1 MKSLVF
7 FFQAEDGIRDA
18 QESRGLGDVYKRQDV
33 ISAENAI
40 NFNTSS
46 IDYPIVAS
54 NLRLNPVKSNNLPSF
69 MLGYNNNPFY
79 GESKASFLGQV
90 VPAEFSPSF
99 GENVVLDSVVLTIP
113 YFSRGVETSE
123 EGDITYEIDSVYG
136 STATKLYVYKSNFYL
151 RDFNPSGDFSDSQ
164 NYYSNGALSNSES
177 INQAEIEAELLY
189 ESGILGD
196 GSDDFIPSSERID
209 LTSLDSLG
217 ETYVSSSIAPAIRL
231 KLNNPNDNFWQSL
244 FFENE
249 GNPELINPN
258 TFKEFFRGLYIKAD
272 GVNSDGSMMLLNFA
286 SSNTKLTIHYTSE
299 TSTDSDTDSGGTST
313 ETISSQNEYVLN
325 FTDNLVNIYE
335 NNFLVDVSNSNT
347 IDGDERIYLKGGEGY
362 MSTVDLFGGDIQDEN
377 GEMVNAFEHFK
388 NSFYDE
394 ENEIANKI
402 INEAYIEFFVDQTQD
417 IGSEPDRIY
426 LYNFEQ
432 NTALIDYFLDQ
443 SVSSTTINAKINNLE
458 PLTRDG
464 DSITGE
470 GVKYKIRITEHLN
483 NLILRDSTN
492 AKLALVVTSN
502 VGSIDNF
509 SILNSGEEDRDF
521 PSGAILTP
529 KGTVLHGSQSEDID
543 KRPRIKIYYTD
554 PNE

>member
-1 MKSLVF
+1 MKNIKLLSVF
-7 FFQAEDGIRDA
+7 FIIFIYSCDKDFTSID
-18 QESRGLGDVYKRQDV
+18 SDV

-46 IDYPIVAS
+46 IDYPLVAS

-79 GESKASFLGQV
+79 GESKASFLGQI

-113 YFSRGVETSE
+113 YYSRGVETSE
-123 EGDITYEIDSVYG
+123 EGDISYEIDSVYG

-347 IDGDERIYLKGGEGY
+347 VDGDERIYLKGGEGY

-443 SVSSTTINAKINNLE
+443 SVSSTTINAKINHLE

>member
-1 MKSLVF
+1 MKNIKLLSVF
-7 FFQAEDGIRDA
+7 FIILIYSCDKEFASID
-18 QESRGLGDVYKRQDV
+18 SDV

-113 YFSRGVETSE
+113 YYSRGVDTDDDGNIS
-123 EGDITYEIDSVYG
+123 YEIDSVYG
-136 STATKLYVYKSNFYL
+136 NTATKLYVYKSNFYL

-177 INQAEIEAELLY
+177 INQSEIEAELLY
-189 ESGILGD
+189 ESGIIGD

-217 ETYVSSSIAPAIRL
+217 ESYVASSIAPAVRL

-272 GVNSDGSMMLLNFA
+272 GVNSEGSMMLLNFA

-313 ETISSQNEYVLN
+313 ETITSQNEYVLN

-335 NNFLVDVSNSNT
+335 NNFQVDVSNSNT
-347 IDGDERIYLKGGEGY
+347 VEGDERIYLKGGEGY
-362 MSTVDLFGGDIQDEN
+362 MSTVDLFSGDIEDDN
-377 GEMVNAFEHFK
+377 GVMVNAFDHFK
-388 NSFYDE
+388 NSFYDQ

-443 SVSSTTINAKINNLE
+443 SVSSTTINAKINHLE

-509 SILNSGEEDRDF
+509 SILNSGEEERDF

-529 KGTVLHGSQSEDID
+529 KGTVLHGSQSEDLD

>member
-1 MKSLVF
+1 MKNIKLLSVF
-7 FFQAEDGIRDA
+7 FIIFIYSCDKDFTSID
-18 QESRGLGDVYKRQDV
+18 SDV

-46 IDYPIVAS
+46 IDYPLVAS
-54 NLRLNPVKSNNLPSF
+54 NKKLNPVKSNNLPSF

-79 GESKASFLGQV
+79 GESKASFLGQI

-113 YFSRGVETSE
+113 YYSRGVETSE
-123 EGDITYEIDSVYG
+123 EGDISYEIDSVYG
-136 STATKLYVYKSNFYL
+136 NTATKLYVYKSNFYL

-313 ETISSQNEYVLN
+313 ETITSQNEYVLN

-335 NNFLVDVSNSNT
+335 NNFLVDVSNPNT
-347 IDGDERIYLKGGEGY
+347 VDGDERIYLKGGEGY

-443 SVSSTTINAKINNLE
+443 SVSSTTINAKINHLE

>member
-1 MKSLVF
+1 MKNIKLLSVLF
-7 FFQAEDGIRDA
+7 IIFIFSCDKDFTSID
-18 QESRGLGDVYKRQDV
+18 SDV

-40 NFNTSS
+40 NFNTTS

-69 MLGYNNNPFY
+69 MLGYNNNPFF
-79 GESKASFLGQV
+79 GESKASFLGQII
-90 VPAEFSPSF
+90 PAEFSPSF

-113 YFSRGVETSE
+113 YYSRGVETSE

-335 NNFLVDVSNSNT
+335 NNFQVDVSNSN
-347 IDGDERIYLKGGEGY
+347 IVDGDERIYLKGGEGY

-443 SVSSTTINAKINNLE
+443 SVSSTTINAKINHLE

-470 GVKYKIRITEHLN
+470 GVKYKIRVTEHLN

>member
-1 MKSLVF
+1 MKNIKLLSVF
-7 FFQAEDGIRDA
+7 FIIFIYSCDKDFTSID
-18 QESRGLGDVYKRQDV
+18 SDV

-46 IDYPIVAS
+46 IDYPLVAS
-54 NLRLNPVKSNNLPSF
+54 NKKLNPVKSNNLPSF

-79 GESKASFLGQV
+79 GESKASFLGQI

-217 ETYVSSSIAPAIRL
+217 ESYVSSSIAPAIRL

-335 NNFLVDVSNSNT
+335 NNFLVDVSNPNT
-347 IDGDERIYLKGGEGY
+347 VDGDERIYLKGGEGY

-443 SVSSTTINAKINNLE
+443 SVSSTTINAKINHLE

>member
-1 MKSLVF
+1 MKNIKLLSVF
-7 FFQAEDGIRDA
+7 FIILINSCDKEFASID
-18 QESRGLGDVYKRQDV
+18 SDV

-79 GESKASFLGQV
+79 GESKASFLGQI

-113 YFSRGVETSE
+113 YYSRGVDTDDDGNIS
-123 EGDITYEIDSVYG
+123 YEIDSVYG
-136 STATKLYVYKSNFYL
+136 NTATKLYVYKSNFYL

-177 INQAEIEAELLY
+177 INQSEIEAELLY
-189 ESGILGD
+189 ESGIIGD

-217 ETYVSSSIAPAIRL
+217 ESYVASSIAPAVRL

-272 GVNSDGSMMLLNFA
+272 GVNSEGSMMLLNFA

-313 ETISSQNEYVLN
+313 ETITSQNEYVLN

-335 NNFLVDVSNSNT
+335 NNFQVDVSNSNT
-347 IDGDERIYLKGGEGY
+347 VEGDERIYLKGGEGY
-362 MSTVDLFGGDIQDEN
+362 MSTVDLFGGDIQDDN
-377 GEMVNAFEHFK
+377 GEMVNAFDHFK

-443 SVSSTTINAKINNLE
+443 SVSSTTINAKINHLE

-509 SILNSGEEDRDF
+509 SILNSGEEERDF

-529 KGTVLHGSQSEDID
+529 KGTVLHGSQSEDLD

>member
-1 MKSLVF
+1 MKNIKLLSIF
-7 FFQAEDGIRDA
+7 FIILINSCDKEFTSID
-18 QESRGLGDVYKRQDV
+18 SDV

-46 IDYPIVAS
+46 FDYPIVAS

-113 YFSRGVETSE
+113 YYSRGVDTDDDGNIS
-123 EGDITYEIDSVYG
+123 YEIDSVYG
-136 STATKLYVYKSNFYL
+136 NTATKLYVYKSNFYL

-164 NYYSNGALSNSES
+164 NYYSNGALSNSET
-177 INQAEIEAELLY
+177 INQSEIEAELLY

-209 LTSLDSLG
+209 LTLLDSLG
-217 ETYVSSSIAPAIRL
+217 ESYVASSIAPAVRL
-231 KLNNPNDNFWQSL
+231 KLNNPNDNFWETL

-272 GVNSDGSMMLLNFA
+272 GVNSEGSMMLLNFA

-313 ETISSQNEYVLN
+313 ETITSQNEYVLN

-335 NNFLVDVSNSNT
+335 NNFQVDVSNSNT
-347 IDGDERIYLKGGEGY
+347 VEGDERIYLKGGEGY
-362 MSTVDLFGGDIQDEN
+362 MSTVDLFGGDIQDDN
-377 GEMVNAFEHFK
+377 GEMVNAFDHFK

-443 SVSSTTINAKINNLE
+443 SVSSTTINAKINHLE

-509 SILNSGEEDRDF
+509 SILNSGEEERDF

-529 KGTVLHGSQSEDID
+529 KGTVLHGSQSEDLD

>member
-1 MKSLVF
+1 MFSCDKDFTSI
-7 FFQAEDGIRDA
+7 D
-18 QESRGLGDVYKRQDV
+18 SDV

-40 NFNTSS
+40 NFSTSS
-46 IDYPIVAS
+46 VDYPLVAS
-54 NLRLNPVKSNNLPSF
+54 NLRVNPVKSNNLPSF
-69 MLGYNNNPFY
+69 MLGYNNNSIF

-90 VPAEFSPSF
+90 IPSVFSPSF

-113 YFSRGVETSE
+113 YYSRAVDTNED
-123 EGDITYEIDSVYG
+123 GDVSYEIDSIYG
-136 STATKLYVYKSNFYL
+136 NTATKLYVYKSNFYL
-151 RDFNPSGDFSDSQ
+151 RDFDPSGDFSDSQ

-177 INQAEIEAELLY
+177 INQSEIEAELLY

-209 LTSLDSLG
+209 LTLIDSLG
-217 ETYVSSSIAPAIRL
+217 ESYISNSIAPAIRL

-249 GNPELINPN
+249 GNSELINPN
-258 TFKEFFRGLYIKAD
+258 TFKEFFRGLYIKAE
-272 GVNSDGSMMLLNFA
+272 GVNSEGSMMMLNFA

-299 TSTDSDTDSGGTST
+299 TSTDSDTDSGGTT
-313 ETISSQNEYVLN
+313 NETISSQNEYVLN
-325 FTDNLVNIYE
+325 FTDNLINIYE
-335 NNFLVDVSNSNT
+335 NNFQLDVSTPNT
-347 IDGDERIYLKGGEGY
+347 QEGDERLYLKGGEGY
-362 MSTVDLFGGDIQDEN
+362 MSTVDLFSGEIQDEN
-377 GEMVNAFEHFK
+377 GEMVDAFDHFK
-388 NSFYDE
+388 NSFYND

-402 INEAYIEFFVDQTQD
+402 INEAYIEFFVDQSQN
-417 IGSEPDRIY
+417 IQSEPDRIY
-426 LYNFEQ
+426 MYNFEQ

-443 SVSSTTINAKINNLE
+443 SVSSTTINAKINHLE

-470 GVKYKIRITEHLN
+470 GVRYKIRITEHLN

-492 AKLALVVTSN
+492 AKLALVVTAN
-502 VGSIDNF
+502 VGSIENF
-509 SILNSGEEDRDF
+509 SILNSGEEVRDF

-529 KGTVLHGSQSEDID
+529 KGTVLHGSQSEDIN

-554 PNE
+554 PDE

>member
-1 MKSLVF
+1 MKNIKLLSVF
-7 FFQAEDGIRDA
+7 FIIFIYSCDKDFTSID
-18 QESRGLGDVYKRQDV
+18 SDV

-113 YFSRGVETSE
+113 YYSRGVETSE
-123 EGDITYEIDSVYG
+123 EGDISYEIDSVYG
-136 STATKLYVYKSNFYL
+136 NTATKLYVYKSNFYL

-217 ETYVSSSIAPAIRL
+217 ETYVSSSLAPAIRL

-335 NNFLVDVSNSNT
+335 NNFLVDVSNPNT
-347 IDGDERIYLKGGEGY
+347 VDGDERIYLKGGEGY

-443 SVSSTTINAKINNLE
+443 SVSSTTINAKINHLE

-509 SILNSGEEDRDF
+509 SILNSGEENRDF

-554 PNE
+554 PDE

>member
-1 MKSLVF
+1 MKNIKLLSVF
-7 FFQAEDGIRDA
+7 FIIFIYSCDKDFTSID
-18 QESRGLGDVYKRQDV
+18 SDV

-99 GENVVLDSVVLTIP
+99 GENVVLDSVILTIP
-113 YFSRGVETSE
+113 YYSRGVETSE

-217 ETYVSSSIAPAIRL
+217 ESYVSSSIAPAIRL

-313 ETISSQNEYVLN
+313 ETITSQNEYVLN

-335 NNFLVDVSNSNT
+335 NNFLVDVSNPNT
-347 IDGDERIYLKGGEGY
+347 VDGDERIYLKGGEGY

-443 SVSSTTINAKINNLE
+443 SVSSTTINAKINHLE

>member
-1 MKSLVF
+1 MFSCDKDFTSI
-7 FFQAEDGIRDA
+7 D
-18 QESRGLGDVYKRQDV
+18 SDV

-40 NFNTSS
+40 NFSTSS
-46 IDYPIVAS
+46 VDYPLVAS
-54 NLRLNPVKSNNLPSF
+54 NLRVNPVKSNNLPSF
-69 MLGYNNNPFY
+69 MLGYNNNSIF

-90 VPAEFSPSF
+90 IPSVFSPSF

-113 YFSRGVETSE
+113 YYSRAVDTNED
-123 EGDITYEIDSVYG
+123 GDVSYEVDSIYG
-136 STATKLYVYKSNFYL
+136 NTATKLYVYKSNFYL
-151 RDFNPSGDFSDSQ
+151 RDFDPSGDFSDSQ

-177 INQAEIEAELLY
+177 INQSEIEAELLY

-209 LTSLDSLG
+209 LTLIDSLG
-217 ETYVSSSIAPAIRL
+217 ESYISNSIAPAIRL
-231 KLNNPNDNFWQSL
+231 KLNNPNDDFWQSL

-249 GNPELINPN
+249 GNSELINPN

-272 GVNSDGSMMLLNFA
+272 GVNSEGSMMMLNFA

-299 TSTDSDTDSGGTST
+299 TSTESDTDSGGTTT

-325 FTDNLVNIYE
+325 FTDNLINIYE
-335 NNFLVDVSNSNT
+335 NNFQLDVSTPNT
-347 IDGDERIYLKGGEGY
+347 QEGDERLYLKGGEGY
-362 MSTVDLFGGDIQDEN
+362 MSTVDLFSGEVQDEN
-377 GEMVNAFEHFK
+377 GEMVDAFDHFK
-388 NSFYDE
+388 NSFYND

-402 INEAYIEFFVDQTQD
+402 INEAYIEFFVDQSQN
-417 IGSEPDRIY
+417 IQSEPDRIY
-426 LYNFEQ
+426 MYNFEQ

-443 SVSSTTINAKINNLE
+443 SVSSTTINAKINHLE

-470 GVKYKIRITEHLN
+470 GVSYKIRITEHLN

-492 AKLALVVTSN
+492 AKLALVVTAN
-502 VGSIDNF
+502 VGSIENF
-509 SILNSGEEDRDF
+509 SILNSGEEVRDF

-529 KGTVLHGSQSEDID
+529 KGTVLHGSQSEDIN

-554 PNE
+554 PDE

>member
-1 MKSLVF
+1 MKNIKLLSVF
-7 FFQAEDGIRDA
+7 FIIFIYSCDKDFTSID
-18 QESRGLGDVYKRQDV
+18 SDV

-46 IDYPIVAS
+46 VDYPIVAS

-313 ETISSQNEYVLN
+313 ETITSQNEYVLN

-335 NNFLVDVSNSNT
+335 NNFLVDVSNPNT
-347 IDGDERIYLKGGEGY
+347 VDGDERIYLKGGEGY

-443 SVSSTTINAKINNLE
+443 SVSSTTINAKINHLE

>member
-1 MKSLVF
+1 MKNIKLLSVF
-7 FFQAEDGIRDA
+7 FIIFIYSCDKDFTSID
-18 QESRGLGDVYKRQDV
+18 SDV

-46 IDYPIVAS
+46 IDYPLVAS

-113 YFSRGVETSE
+113 YYSRGVETSE
-123 EGDITYEIDSVYG
+123 DGDISYEIDSVYG
-136 STATKLYVYKSNFYL
+136 NTATKLYVYKSNFYL

-217 ETYVSSSIAPAIRL
+217 ESYVSSSIAPAIRL

-443 SVSSTTINAKINNLE
+443 SVSSTTINAKINHLE

>member
-1 MKSLVF
+1 MKYIKLLSVF
-7 FFQAEDGIRDA
+7 FIFLIFSCDKDFTSID
-18 QESRGLGDVYKRQDV
+18 SDV
-33 ISAENAI
+33 ISSENAI
-40 NFNTSS
+40 NFSTSL
-46 IDYPIVAS
+46 IDYPLIAS

-69 MLGYNNNPFY
+69 MLGYNNNPVF

-90 VPAEFSPSF
+90 IPTEFSPSF

-113 YFSRGVETSE
+113 YYSRGVETSE

-136 STATKLYVYKSNFYL
+136 NTPTKLYVYKSNFYL
-151 RDFNPSGDFSDSQ
+151 RDFDPSGDFSDSQ
-164 NYYSNGALSNSES
+164 NYYSNGSLSNSEY
-177 INQAEIEAELLY
+177 INQAEVEAELLF
-189 ESGILGD
+189 ESGVIGD
-196 GSDDFIPSSERID
+196 GSDDFVPSSERID
-209 LTSLDSLG
+209 LTLLDSLG
-217 ETYVSSSIAPAIRL
+217 ESYVSSSIAPAIRL
-231 KLNNPNDNFWQSL
+231 KLNNPNDNFWQSI

-249 GNPELINPN
+249 GNPELVNPN

-272 GVNSDGSMMLLNFA
+272 GINSEGSMMMLNFA
-286 SSNTKLTIHYTSE
+286 SSNTKLTIHYTSD
-299 TSTDSDTDSGGTST
+299 TSTDSDTDSGGTTT

-325 FTDNLVNIYE
+325 FTDNLINVYE
-335 NNFLVDVSNSNT
+335 NNFQIDVSNSNT
-347 IDGDERIYLKGGEGY
+347 VEGDERLYLKGGEGY
-362 MSTVDLFGGDIQDEN
+362 MSTIDLFNGEVQDEN
-377 GEMVNAFEHFK
+377 GEMVDAFDHFK

-402 INEAYIEFFVDQTQD
+402 INEAYIEFFVDQTQNIQD
-417 IGSEPDRIY
+417 EPDRIY

-443 SVSSTTINAKINNLE
+443 SVSSTTINAKINHLE

-464 DSITGE
+464 DSLNGE

-492 AKLALVVTSN
+492 AKLALVVTAN

-509 SILNSGEEDRDF
+509 SILNSGEENRDV

-529 KGTVLHGSQSEDID
+529 NGTVLHGSQSENID

-554 PNE
+554 PDD

>member
-1 MKSLVF
+1 MKNIKLLSVF
-7 FFQAEDGIRDA
+7 FIILINSCDKEFTSID
-18 QESRGLGDVYKRQDV
+18 SDV

-46 IDYPIVAS
+46 FDYPIVAS

-113 YFSRGVETSE
+113 YYSRGVDTDDDGNIS
-123 EGDITYEIDSVYG
+123 YEIDSVYG
-136 STATKLYVYKSNFYL
+136 NTATKLYVYKSNFYL

-177 INQAEIEAELLY
+177 INQSEIEAELLY
-189 ESGILGD
+189 ESGIIGD

-217 ETYVSSSIAPAIRL
+217 ESYVASSIAPAVRL

-272 GVNSDGSMMLLNFA
+272 GVNSEGSMMLLNFA

-313 ETISSQNEYVLN
+313 ETITSQNEYVLN

-335 NNFLVDVSNSNT
+335 NNFQVDVSNSNT
-347 IDGDERIYLKGGEGY
+347 VEGDERIYLKGGEGY
-362 MSTVDLFGGDIQDEN
+362 MSTVDLFGGDIQDDN
-377 GEMVNAFEHFK
+377 GEMVNAFDHFK

-443 SVSSTTINAKINNLE
+443 SVSSTTINAKINHLE

-509 SILNSGEEDRDF
+509 SILNSGEEERDF

-529 KGTVLHGSQSEDID
+529 KGTVLHGSQSEDLD

>member
-1 MKSLVF
+1 MKNIKLLSIF
-7 FFQAEDGIRDA
+7 FIILIYSCDKEFTSID
-18 QESRGLGDVYKRQDV
+18 SDV

-79 GESKASFLGQV
+79 GESKASFLGQI

-113 YFSRGVETSE
+113 YYSRGVDTDDDGNIS
-123 EGDITYEIDSVYG
+123 YEIDSVYG
-136 STATKLYVYKSNFYL
+136 NTATKLYVYKSNFYL

-164 NYYSNGALSNSES
+164 NYYSNGALSNSET
-177 INQAEIEAELLY
+177 INQSEIEAELLY

-209 LTSLDSLG
+209 LTLLDSLG
-217 ETYVSSSIAPAIRL
+217 ESYVASSIAPAVRL

-272 GVNSDGSMMLLNFA
+272 GVNSEGSMMLLNFA

-313 ETISSQNEYVLN
+313 ETITSQNEYVLN

-335 NNFLVDVSNSNT
+335 NNFQVDVSNSNT
-347 IDGDERIYLKGGEGY
+347 VEGDERIYLKGGEGY
-362 MSTVDLFGGDIQDEN
+362 MSTVDLFGGDIQDDN
-377 GEMVNAFEHFK
+377 GEMVNAFDHFK
-388 NSFYDE
+388 NSFYDQ

-443 SVSSTTINAKINNLE
+443 SVSSTTINAKINHLE

-509 SILNSGEEDRDF
+509 SILNSGEEERDF

-529 KGTVLHGSQSEDID
+529 KGTVLHGSQSEDLD

>member
-1 MKSLVF
+1 MKNIKLLSVF
-7 FFQAEDGIRDA
+7 FIILIYSCDKEFASID
-18 QESRGLGDVYKRQDV
+18 SDV

-113 YFSRGVETSE
+113 YYSRGVDTDDDGNIS
-123 EGDITYEIDSVYG
+123 YEIDSVYG
-136 STATKLYVYKSNFYL
+136 NTATKLYVYKSNFYL

-177 INQAEIEAELLY
+177 INQSEIEAELLY
-189 ESGILGD
+189 ESGIIGD

-217 ETYVSSSIAPAIRL
+217 ESYVASSIAPAVRL

-272 GVNSDGSMMLLNFA
+272 GVNSEGSMMLLNFA

-313 ETISSQNEYVLN
+313 ETITSQNEYVLN

-335 NNFLVDVSNSNT
+335 NNFQVDVSNSNT
-347 IDGDERIYLKGGEGY
+347 VEGDERIYLKGGEGY
-362 MSTVDLFGGDIQDEN
+362 MSTVDLFSGDIEDDN
-377 GEMVNAFEHFK
+377 GVMVNAFDHFK

-443 SVSSTTINAKINNLE
+443 SVSSTTINAKINHLE

-509 SILNSGEEDRDF
+509 SILNSGEEERDF

-529 KGTVLHGSQSEDID
+529 KGTVLHGSQSEDLD

>member
-1 MKSLVF
+1 MKNIKLLSVF
-7 FFQAEDGIRDA
+7 FIIFIYSCDKDFTSID
-18 QESRGLGDVYKRQDV
+18 SDV

-113 YFSRGVETSE
+113 YYSRGVETSE

-217 ETYVSSSIAPAIRL
+217 ESYVSSSIAPAIRL

-335 NNFLVDVSNSNT
+335 NNFLVDVSNPNT
-347 IDGDERIYLKGGEGY
+347 VDGDERIYLKGGEGY
-362 MSTVDLFGGDIQDEN
+362 MSTVNLFGGDIQDEN

-443 SVSSTTINAKINNLE
+443 SVSSTTINAKINHLE

>member
-1 MKSLVF
+1 MKYIKLLSVF
-7 FFQAEDGIRDA
+7 FIFLIFSCDKDFTSID
-18 QESRGLGDVYKRQDV
+18 SDV
-33 ISAENAI
+33 ISSENAI
-40 NFNTSS
+40 NFSTSL
-46 IDYPIVAS
+46 IDYPLIAS

-69 MLGYNNNPFY
+69 MLGYNNNPVF

-90 VPAEFSPSF
+90 IPTEFSPSF

-113 YFSRGVETSE
+113 YYSRGVETSE

-136 STATKLYVYKSNFYL
+136 NTPTKLYVYKSNFYL
-151 RDFNPSGDFSDSQ
+151 RDFDPSGDFSDSQ
-164 NYYSNGALSNSES
+164 NYYSNGSLSNSEY
-177 INQAEIEAELLY
+177 INQAEVEAELLF
-189 ESGILGD
+189 ESGVIGD
-196 GSDDFIPSSERID
+196 GSDDFVPSSERID
-209 LTSLDSLG
+209 LTLLDSLG
-217 ETYVSSSIAPAIRL
+217 ESYVSSSIAPAIRL
-231 KLNNPNDNFWQSL
+231 KLNNPNDNFWQSI

-272 GVNSDGSMMLLNFA
+272 GINSEGSMMMLNFA
-286 SSNTKLTIHYTSE
+286 SSNTKLTIHYTSD
-299 TSTDSDTDSGGTST
+299 TSTDSDTDSGGTTT

-325 FTDNLVNIYE
+325 FTDNLINVYE
-335 NNFLVDVSNSNT
+335 NNFQIDVSNSNT
-347 IDGDERIYLKGGEGY
+347 VEGDERLYLKGGEGY
-362 MSTVDLFGGDIQDEN
+362 MSTIDLFNGEVQDEN
-377 GEMVNAFEHFK
+377 GEMVDAFDHFK

-402 INEAYIEFFVDQTQD
+402 INEAYIEFFVDQTQNIQD
-417 IGSEPDRIY
+417 EPDRIY

-443 SVSSTTINAKINNLE
+443 SVSSTTINAKINHLE

-464 DSITGE
+464 DSLTGE

-492 AKLALVVTSN
+492 AKLALVVTAN

-509 SILNSGEEDRDF
+509 SILNSGEENRDF

-529 KGTVLHGSQSEDID
+529 NGTVLHGSQSENID

-554 PNE
+554 PDD

>member
-1 MKSLVF
+1 MKNIKLLSIF
-7 FFQAEDGIRDA
+7 FIILIYSCDKEFTSID
-18 QESRGLGDVYKRQDV
+18 SDV

-113 YFSRGVETSE
+113 YYSRGVDTDDDGNIS
-123 EGDITYEIDSVYG
+123 YEIDSVYG
-136 STATKLYVYKSNFYL
+136 NTATKLYVYKSNFYL

-177 INQAEIEAELLY
+177 INQSEIEAELLY
-189 ESGILGD
+189 ESGIIGD

-217 ETYVSSSIAPAIRL
+217 ESYVASSIAPAVRL

-272 GVNSDGSMMLLNFA
+272 GVNSEGSMMLLNFA

-313 ETISSQNEYVLN
+313 ETITSQNEYVLN

-335 NNFLVDVSNSNT
+335 NNFQVDVSNSNT
-347 IDGDERIYLKGGEGY
+347 VEGDERIYLKGGEGY
-362 MSTVDLFGGDIQDEN
+362 MSTVDLFGGDIQDDN
-377 GEMVNAFEHFK
+377 GEMVNAFDHFK

-443 SVSSTTINAKINNLE
+443 SVSSTTINAKINHLE

-509 SILNSGEEDRDF
+509 SILNSGEEERDF

-529 KGTVLHGSQSEDID
+529 KGTVLHGSQSEDLD

>member
-1 MKSLVF
+1 MKNIKFLSVF
-7 FFQAEDGIRDA
+7 FIILIYACDKDFTSID
-18 QESRGLGDVYKRQDV
+18 SDV
-33 ISAENAI
+33 ISAQNAI
-40 NFNTSS
+40 NFNTTS

-54 NLRLNPVKSNNLPSF
+54 NLRLNPVSSNNLPSF
-69 MLGYNNNPFY
+69 MLGYNNNPFF
-79 GESKASFLGQV
+79 GESKASFLGQII
-90 VPAEFSPSF
+90 PSEFSPSF

-113 YFSRGVETSE
+113 YYSRGVETSE
-123 EGDITYEIDSVYG
+123 EGDITYEIDSIYG
-136 STATKLYVYKSNFYL
+136 NTATKLYVYKSNFYL

-177 INQAEIEAELLY
+177 INQSEIEAELLY

-196 GSDDFIPSSERID
+196 GSDNFIPSSERID
-209 LTSLDSLG
+209 LTSIDSLG

-249 GNPELINPN
+249 GNPELSNAN
-258 TFKEFFRGLYIKAD
+258 SFKDFFRGLYIKAD
-272 GVNSDGSMMLLNFA
+272 GINSEGSMMLLNFA

-299 TSTDSDTDSGGTST
+299 TSSNSDTSSGDTSSEPIT
-313 ETISSQNEYVLN
+313 SQNEYILN
-325 FTDNLVNIYE
+325 FTDNLINIYE
-335 NNFLVDVSNSNT
+335 NNFQVDVSNPN
-347 IDGDERIYLKGGEGY
+347 IVDGDERLFLKGGEGY
-362 MSTVDLFGGDIQDEN
+362 MSTIDLFSGDIQDEN
-377 GEMVNAFEHFK
+377 GEMVNAYDHFK

-443 SVSSTTINAKINNLE
+443 SVSSTTINAKINHLE
-458 PLTRDG
+458 PLIREG
-464 DSITGE
+464 DSVTGE

-509 SILNSGEEDRDF
+509 SILNSGEDGRDL

-529 KGTVLHGSQSEDID
+529 KGTVLHGSQSEDIN

-554 PNE
+554 PDE

>member
-1 MKSLVF
+1 MKNIKLLSIF
-7 FFQAEDGIRDA
+7 FIILIYSCDKEFTSID
-18 QESRGLGDVYKRQDV
+18 SDV

-79 GESKASFLGQV
+79 GESKASFLGQI

-113 YFSRGVETSE
+113 YYSRGVDTDDDGNIS
-123 EGDITYEIDSVYG
+123 YEIDSVYG
-136 STATKLYVYKSNFYL
+136 NTATKLYVYKSNFYL
-151 RDFNPSGDFSDSQ
+151 RDFNPNGDFSDSQ
-164 NYYSNGALSNSES
+164 NYYSNGALSNSEY
-177 INQAEIEAELLY
+177 INQSEIEAELLY

-209 LTSLDSLG
+209 LTLLDSLG
-217 ETYVSSSIAPAIRL
+217 ESYVASSIAPAVRL

-272 GVNSDGSMMLLNFA
+272 GVNSEGSMMLLNFA

-313 ETISSQNEYVLN
+313 ETITSQNEYVLN

-335 NNFLVDVSNSNT
+335 NNFQVDVSNSNT
-347 IDGDERIYLKGGEGY
+347 VEGDERIYLKGGEGY
-362 MSTVDLFGGDIQDEN
+362 MSTVDLFSGDIEDDN
-377 GEMVNAFEHFK
+377 GVMVNAFDHFK

-443 SVSSTTINAKINNLE
+443 SVSSTTINAKINHLE

-509 SILNSGEEDRDF
+509 SILNSGEEERDF

-529 KGTVLHGSQSEDID
+529 KGTVLHGSQSEDLD

>member
-1 MKSLVF
+1 MKNIKFLSVF
-7 FFQAEDGIRDA
+7 FIIFIYACDKDFTSID
-18 QESRGLGDVYKRQDV
+18 SDV
-33 ISAENAI
+33 ISAQNAI
-40 NFNTSS
+40 NFNTTS

-54 NLRLNPVKSNNLPSF
+54 NLRLNPVSSNNLPSF
-69 MLGYNNNPFY
+69 MLGYNNNPFF
-79 GESKASFLGQV
+79 GESKASFLGQII
-90 VPAEFSPSF
+90 PSEFSPSF

-113 YFSRGVETSE
+113 YYSRGVETSE
-123 EGDITYEIDSVYG
+123 EGDITYEIDSIYG
-136 STATKLYVYKSNFYL
+136 NTATKLYVYKSNFYL

-177 INQAEIEAELLY
+177 INQSEIEAELLY

-196 GSDDFIPSSERID
+196 GSDNFIPSSERID
-209 LTSLDSLG
+209 LTSIDSLG

-249 GNPELINPN
+249 GNPELSNGN
-258 TFKEFFRGLYIKAD
+258 SFKDFFRGLYIKAD
-272 GVNSDGSMMLLNFA
+272 GINSEGSMMLLNFA

-299 TSTDSDTDSGGTST
+299 TSSNSDTSSGDTSSEPIT
-313 ETISSQNEYVLN
+313 SQNEYILN
-325 FTDNLVNIYE
+325 FTDNLINIYE
-335 NNFLVDVSNSNT
+335 NNFQVDVSNPN
-347 IDGDERIYLKGGEGY
+347 IVDGDERLFLKGGEGY
-362 MSTVDLFGGDIQDEN
+362 MSTIDLFSGDIQDEN
-377 GEMVNAFEHFK
+377 GEMVNAYDHFK

-443 SVSSTTINAKINNLE
+443 SVSSTTINAKINHLE
-458 PLTRDG
+458 PLIREG
-464 DSITGE
+464 DSVTGE

-509 SILNSGEEDRDF
+509 SILNSGEDGRDL

-529 KGTVLHGSQSEDID
+529 KGTVLHGSQSEDIN

-554 PNE
+554 PDE

>member
-1 MKSLVF
+1 MKNIKLLSVF
-7 FFQAEDGIRDA
+7 FIIFIYSCDKDFTSID
-18 QESRGLGDVYKRQDV
+18 SDV

-313 ETISSQNEYVLN
+313 ETITSQNEYVLN

-335 NNFLVDVSNSNT
+335 NNFLVDVSNPNT
-347 IDGDERIYLKGGEGY
+347 VDGDERIYLKGGEGY

-443 SVSSTTINAKINNLE
+443 SVSSTTINAKINHLE

-492 AKLALVVTSN
+492 ARLALVVTSN

>member
-1 MKSLVF
+1 MFSCDKDFTSI
-7 FFQAEDGIRDA
+7 D
-18 QESRGLGDVYKRQDV
+18 SDV

-40 NFNTSS
+40 NFSTSS
-46 IDYPIVAS
+46 VDYPLVAS
-54 NLRLNPVKSNNLPSF
+54 NLRVNPVKSNNLPSF
-69 MLGYNNNPFY
+69 MLGYNNNSIF

-90 VPAEFSPSF
+90 IPSVFSPSF

-113 YFSRGVETSE
+113 YYSRGVDTNED
-123 EGDITYEIDSVYG
+123 GDVSYEVDSIYG
-136 STATKLYVYKSNFYL
+136 NTATKLYVYKSNFYL
-151 RDFNPSGDFSDSQ
+151 RDFDPSGDFSDSQ

-177 INQAEIEAELLY
+177 INQSEIEAELLY

-209 LTSLDSLG
+209 LTLIDSLG
-217 ETYVSSSIAPAIRL
+217 ESYISNSIAPAIRL
-231 KLNNPNDNFWQSL
+231 KLNNPNDDFWQSL

-249 GNPELINPN
+249 GNSELINPN

-272 GVNSDGSMMLLNFA
+272 GVNSEGSMMMLNFA

-299 TSTDSDTDSGGTST
+299 TSTESDTDSGGTTT

-325 FTDNLVNIYE
+325 FTDNLINIYE
-335 NNFLVDVSNSNT
+335 NNFQVDVSNPNT
-347 IDGDERIYLKGGEGY
+347 QEGDERLYLKGGEGY
-362 MSTVDLFGGDIQDEN
+362 MSTVDLFSGEVQDEN
-377 GEMVNAFEHFK
+377 GEMVDAFDHFK
-388 NSFYDE
+388 NSFYND

-402 INEAYIEFFVDQTQD
+402 INEAYIEFFVDQSQN
-417 IGSEPDRIY
+417 IQSEPDRIY
-426 LYNFEQ
+426 MYNFEQ

-443 SVSSTTINAKINNLE
+443 SVSSTTINAKINHLE

-470 GVKYKIRITEHLN
+470 GVSYKIRITEHLN

-492 AKLALVVTSN
+492 AKLALVVTAN
-502 VGSIDNF
+502 VGSIENF

-529 KGTVLHGSQSEDID
+529 KGTVLHGSQSEDIN

-554 PNE
+554 PDE

>member
-1 MKSLVF
+1 MKYIKLLFVF
-7 FFQAEDGIRDA
+7 FTFLMFSCDKDFTSID
-18 QESRGLGDVYKRQDV
+18 SDV

-40 NFNTSS
+40 NFSTSS
-46 IDYPIVAS
+46 VDYPLVAS
-54 NLRLNPVKSNNLPSF
+54 NLRVNPVKSNNLPSF
-69 MLGYNNNPFY
+69 MLGYNNNSIF

-90 VPAEFSPSF
+90 IPSVFSPSF

-113 YFSRGVETSE
+113 YYSRGVDTNED
-123 EGDITYEIDSVYG
+123 GDVSYEVDSIYG
-136 STATKLYVYKSNFYL
+136 NTATKLYVYKSNFYL
-151 RDFNPSGDFSDSQ
+151 RDFDPSGDFSDSQ

-177 INQAEIEAELLY
+177 INQSEIEAELLY

-209 LTSLDSLG
+209 LTLIDSLG
-217 ETYVSSSIAPAIRL
+217 ESYISNSIAPAIRL
-231 KLNNPNDNFWQSL
+231 KLNNPNDDFWQSL

-249 GNPELINPN
+249 GNSELINPN

-272 GVNSDGSMMLLNFA
+272 GVNSEGSMMMLNFA

-299 TSTDSDTDSGGTST
+299 TSTESDTDSGGTTT

-325 FTDNLVNIYE
+325 FTDNLINIYE
-335 NNFLVDVSNSNT
+335 NNFQVDVSNPNT
-347 IDGDERIYLKGGEGY
+347 QEGDERLYLKGGEGY
-362 MSTVDLFGGDIQDEN
+362 MSTVDLFSGEVQDEN
-377 GEMVNAFEHFK
+377 GEMVDAFDHFK
-388 NSFYDE
+388 NSFYND

-402 INEAYIEFFVDQTQD
+402 INEAYIEFFVDQSQN
-417 IGSEPDRIY
+417 IQSEPDRIY
-426 LYNFEQ
+426 MYNFEQ

-443 SVSSTTINAKINNLE
+443 SVSSTTINAKINHLE

-470 GVKYKIRITEHLN
+470 GVSYKIRITEHLN

-492 AKLALVVTSN
+492 AKLALVVTAN
-502 VGSIDNF
+502 VGSIENF

-529 KGTVLHGSQSEDID
+529 KGTVLHGSQSEDIN

-554 PNE
+554 PDE

>member
-1 MKSLVF
+1 MKNIKLLSVF
-7 FFQAEDGIRDA
+7 FIIFIYSCDKDFTSID
-18 QESRGLGDVYKRQDV
+18 SDV

-46 IDYPIVAS
+46 IDYPLVAS
-54 NLRLNPVKSNNLPSF
+54 NKKLNPVKSNNLPSF

-113 YFSRGVETSE
+113 YYSRGVETSE
-123 EGDITYEIDSVYG
+123 DGDISYEIDSVYG
-136 STATKLYVYKSNFYL
+136 NTATKLYVYKSNFYL

-217 ETYVSSSIAPAIRL
+217 ESYVSSSIAPAIRL

-335 NNFLVDVSNSNT
+335 NNFQVDVSNSN
-347 IDGDERIYLKGGEGY
+347 IVDGDERIYLKGGEGY

-443 SVSSTTINAKINNLE
+443 SVSSTTINAKINHLE

>member
-1 MKSLVF
+1 MKNIKLLSVF
-7 FFQAEDGIRDA
+7 FIIFIYSCDKDFTSID
-18 QESRGLGDVYKRQDV
+18 SDV

-113 YFSRGVETSE
+113 YYSRGVETSE
-123 EGDITYEIDSVYG
+123 EGDISYEIDSVYG

-249 GNPELINPN
+249 GNP
-258 TFKEFFRGLYIKAD
+258 
-272 GVNSDGSMMLLNFA
+272 
-286 SSNTKLTIHYTSE
+286 
-299 TSTDSDTDSGGTST
+299 
-313 ETISSQNEYVLN
+313 
-325 FTDNLVNIYE
+325 
-335 NNFLVDVSNSNT
+335 
-347 IDGDERIYLKGGEGY
+347 
-362 MSTVDLFGGDIQDEN
+362 
-377 GEMVNAFEHFK
+377 
-388 NSFYDE
+388 
-394 ENEIANKI
+394 
-402 INEAYIEFFVDQTQD
+402 
-417 IGSEPDRIY
+417 
-426 LYNFEQ
+426 
-432 NTALIDYFLDQ
+432 
-443 SVSSTTINAKINNLE
+443 
-458 PLTRDG
+458 
-464 DSITGE
+464 
-470 GVKYKIRITEHLN
+470 
-483 NLILRDSTN
+483 
-492 AKLALVVTSN
+492 
-502 VGSIDNF
+502 
-509 SILNSGEEDRDF
+509 
-521 PSGAILTP
+521 
-529 KGTVLHGSQSEDID
+529 
-543 KRPRIKIYYTD
+543 
-554 PNE
+554 

>member
-1 MKSLVF
+1 MKNIKLLSVF
-7 FFQAEDGIRDA
+7 FIIFIYSCDKDFTSID
-18 QESRGLGDVYKRQDV
+18 SDV

-99 GENVVLDSVVLTIP
+99 GENVVLDSVILTIP
-113 YFSRGVETSE
+113 YYSRGVETSE

-217 ETYVSSSIAPAIRL
+217 ESYVSSSIAPAIRL

-313 ETISSQNEYVLN
+313 ETITSQNEYVLN

-335 NNFLVDVSNSNT
+335 NNFLVDVSNPNT
-347 IDGDERIYLKGGEGY
+347 VDGDERIYLKGGEGY

-443 SVSSTTINAKINNLE
+443 SVSSTTINAKINHLE

-492 AKLALVVTSN
+492 AKLALVVTAN

-509 SILNSGEEDRDF
+509 SILNSGEENRDF

-529 KGTVLHGSQSEDID
+529 NGTVLHGSQSENID

-554 PNE
+554 PDD

>member
-1 MKSLVF
+1 MKYIKLVSVF
-7 FFQAEDGIRDA
+7 FVFLTFSCDKDFTSID
-18 QESRGLGDVYKRQDV
+18 SDV
-33 ISAENAI
+33 ISSENAI
-40 NFNTSS
+40 NFSTSS
-46 IDYPIVAS
+46 IDYPLVAS

-69 MLGYNNNPFY
+69 MLGYNNNPIF

-90 VPAEFSPSF
+90 IPTEFSPSF
-99 GENVVLDSVVLTIP
+99 GQNVVLDSVVLTIP
-113 YFSRGVETSE
+113 YYSRAVETSE
-123 EGDITYEIDSVYG
+123 EGDVSYEIDSIYG
-136 STATKLYVYKSNFYL
+136 NSPTKLYVYKSNFYL
-151 RDFNPSGDFSDSQ
+151 RDFDPSGDFSDAQ
-164 NYYSNGALSNSES
+164 NYYSNGALSNSEY
-177 INQAEIEAELLY
+177 INQAEVEAELLY
-189 ESGILGD
+189 ESGTIGD
-196 GSDDFIPSSERID
+196 GSDEFIPSSERID
-209 LTSLDSLG
+209 LTLLDSLG
-217 ETYVSSSIAPAIRL
+217 ESYVSNSIAPAIRL
-231 KLNNPNDNFWQSL
+231 KLNNPNDNFWQSV

-249 GNPELINPN
+249 GNPALVNPN

-272 GVNSDGSMMLLNFA
+272 GVNSEGSMMMLNFA

-299 TSTDSDTDSGGTST
+299 TSSDSDTDSGGTTT
-313 ETISSQNEYVLN
+313 ETITSQNEYVLN
-325 FTDNLVNIYE
+325 FTDNLINVYE
-335 NNFLVDVSNSNT
+335 NNFQVDVSNPNT
-347 IDGDERIYLKGGEGY
+347 IEGDERLYLKGGEGY
-362 MSTVDLFGGDIQDEN
+362 MSTIDLFGGDIQDEN
-377 GEMVNAFEHFK
+377 GEMVDAFDHFK
-388 NSFYDE
+388 NSFYNE

-402 INEAYIEFFVDQTQD
+402 INEAYIEFFVDQAQNIED
-417 IGSEPDRIY
+417 EPDRIY

-443 SVSSTTINAKINNLE
+443 SVSSTTINAKINHLE

-492 AKLALVVTSN
+492 AKLALVVTAN

-529 KGTVLHGSQSEDID
+529 KGTVLHGSQSENID

-554 PNE
+554 PDE

>member
-1 MKSLVF
+1 MKNIKLLSIF
-7 FFQAEDGIRDA
+7 FIIFIYSCDKEFTSID
-18 QESRGLGDVYKRQDV
+18 SDV

-79 GESKASFLGQV
+79 GESKASFLGQI

-113 YFSRGVETSE
+113 YYSRGVDTDDDGNIS
-123 EGDITYEIDSVYG
+123 YEIDSVYG
-136 STATKLYVYKSNFYL
+136 NTATKLYVYKSNFYL

-164 NYYSNGALSNSES
+164 NYYSNGALSNSET
-177 INQAEIEAELLY
+177 INQSEIEAELLY

-209 LTSLDSLG
+209 LTLLDSLG
-217 ETYVSSSIAPAIRL
+217 ESYVASSIAPAVRL

-272 GVNSDGSMMLLNFA
+272 GVNSEGSMMLLNFA

-313 ETISSQNEYVLN
+313 ETITSQNEYVLN

-335 NNFLVDVSNSNT
+335 NNFQVDVSNSNT
-347 IDGDERIYLKGGEGY
+347 VEGDERIYLKGGEGY
-362 MSTVDLFGGDIQDEN
+362 MSTVDLFSGDIEDDN
-377 GEMVNAFEHFK
+377 GVMVNAFDHFK

-443 SVSSTTINAKINNLE
+443 SVSSTTINAKINHLE

-509 SILNSGEEDRDF
+509 SILNSGEEERDF

-529 KGTVLHGSQSEDID
+529 KGTVLHGSQSEDLD

>member
-1 MKSLVF
+1 MKYIKLVSVF
-7 FFQAEDGIRDA
+7 FIFLIFSCDKDFTSID
-18 QESRGLGDVYKRQDV
+18 SDV
-33 ISAENAI
+33 ISSENAI
-40 NFNTSS
+40 NFSTSS
-46 IDYPIVAS
+46 IDYPLVAS

-69 MLGYNNNPFY
+69 MLGYNNNPIF

-90 VPAEFSPSF
+90 IPTEFSPSF

-113 YFSRGVETSE
+113 YYSRGVETSE
-123 EGDITYEIDSVYG
+123 DGDISYEIDSIFG
-136 STATKLYVYKSNFYL
+136 NSPTKLYVYKSNFYL
-151 RDFNPSGDFSDSQ
+151 RDFDPSGDFSDAQ
-164 NYYSNGALSNSES
+164 NYYSNGALSNSEY
-177 INQAEIEAELLY
+177 INQAEVEAELLY
-189 ESGILGD
+189 ESGIIGD
-196 GSDDFIPSSERID
+196 GSDEFIPSSERID
-209 LTSLDSLG
+209 LTLLDSLG
-217 ETYVSSSIAPAIRL
+217 ESYVSSSIAPAIRL

-249 GNPELINPN
+249 GNASLVNPN

-272 GVNSDGSMMLLNFA
+272 GVNSEGSMMMLNFA

-299 TSTDSDTDSGGTST
+299 TSSDSDTDSGGTTT
-313 ETISSQNEYVLN
+313 ETITSQNEYVLN

-335 NNFLVDVSNSNT
+335 NNFQVDVSAPNT
-347 IDGDERIYLKGGEGY
+347 LEGDERLYLKGGEGY
-362 MSTVDLFGGDIQDEN
+362 MSTIDLFGGDIQDEN
-377 GEMVNAFEHFK
+377 GEMVDAFDHFK
-388 NSFYDE
+388 NSFYNE

-402 INEAYIEFFVDQTQD
+402 INEAYIEFFVDQAQNIQD
-417 IGSEPDRIY
+417 EPDRIY

-443 SVSSTTINAKINNLE
+443 SVSSTTINAKINHLE

-492 AKLALVVTSN
+492 AKLALVVTAN

-529 KGTVLHGSQSEDID
+529 KGTVLHGSQSENVN

-554 PNE
+554 PDE

>member
-1 MKSLVF
+1 MKNIKLLSVF
-7 FFQAEDGIRDA
+7 FIIFIYSCDKDFTSID
-18 QESRGLGDVYKRQDV
+18 SDV

-113 YFSRGVETSE
+113 YYSRGVETSE
-123 EGDITYEIDSVYG
+123 DGDISYEIDSVYG
-136 STATKLYVYKSNFYL
+136 NTATKLYVYKSNFYL

-335 NNFLVDVSNSNT
+335 NNFQVDVSNSN
-347 IDGDERIYLKGGEGY
+347 IVDGDERIYLKGGEGY

-443 SVSSTTINAKINNLE
+443 SVSSTTINAKINHLE

>member
-1 MKSLVF
+1 MKNIKLLSVF
-7 FFQAEDGIRDA
+7 FIILIYSCDKEFASID
-18 QESRGLGDVYKRQDV
+18 SDV

-69 MLGYNNNPFY
+69 MLGYNSNPFY
-79 GESKASFLGQV
+79 GESKASFLGQI

-113 YFSRGVETSE
+113 YYSRGVDTDDDGNIS
-123 EGDITYEIDSVYG
+123 YEIDSVYG
-136 STATKLYVYKSNFYL
+136 NTATKLYVYKSNFYL

-164 NYYSNGALSNSES
+164 NYYSNGALSNSET
-177 INQAEIEAELLY
+177 INQSEIEAELLY

-209 LTSLDSLG
+209 LTLLDSLG
-217 ETYVSSSIAPAIRL
+217 ESYVASSIAPAVRL
-231 KLNNPNDNFWQSL
+231 KLNNPNDNFWESL

-272 GVNSDGSMMLLNFA
+272 GVNSEGSMMLLNFA

-313 ETISSQNEYVLN
+313 ETITSQNEYVLN

-335 NNFLVDVSNSNT
+335 NNFQVDVSNSNT
-347 IDGDERIYLKGGEGY
+347 VEGDERIYLKGGEGY
-362 MSTVDLFGGDIQDEN
+362 MSTVDLFSGDIEDDN
-377 GEMVNAFEHFK
+377 GVMVNAFDHFK

-443 SVSSTTINAKINNLE
+443 SVSSTTINAKINHLE

-509 SILNSGEEDRDF
+509 SILNSGEEERDF

-529 KGTVLHGSQSEDID
+529 KGTVLHGSQSEDLD

>member
-1 MKSLVF
+1 MKNIKLLSVF
-7 FFQAEDGIRDA
+7 FIIFIYSCDKDFTSID
-18 QESRGLGDVYKRQDV
+18 SDV

-79 GESKASFLGQV
+79 GESKASFLGQI

-113 YFSRGVETSE
+113 YYSRGVETSE
-123 EGDITYEIDSVYG
+123 EGDISYEIDSVYG

-217 ETYVSSSIAPAIRL
+217 ESYVSSSIAPAIRL

-443 SVSSTTINAKINNLE
+443 SVSSTTINAKINHLE

-492 AKLALVVTSN
+492 ARLALVVTSN

>member
-1 MKSLVF
+1 MKNIKLLSIF
-7 FFQAEDGIRDA
+7 FIILIYSCDKEFTSID
-18 QESRGLGDVYKRQDV
+18 SDV

-79 GESKASFLGQV
+79 GESKASFLGQI

-113 YFSRGVETSE
+113 YYSRGVDTDDDGNIS
-123 EGDITYEIDSVYG
+123 YEIDSVYG
-136 STATKLYVYKSNFYL
+136 NTATKLYVYKSNFYL

-164 NYYSNGALSNSES
+164 NYYSNGALSNSET
-177 INQAEIEAELLY
+177 INQSEIEAELLY
-189 ESGILGD
+189 ESGVLGD

-209 LTSLDSLG
+209 LTLLDSLG
-217 ETYVSSSIAPAIRL
+217 ESYVASSIAPAVRL
-231 KLNNPNDNFWQSL
+231 KLNNPNDNFWESL

-272 GVNSDGSMMLLNFA
+272 GVNSEGSMMLLNFA

-313 ETISSQNEYVLN
+313 ETITSQNEYVLN

-335 NNFLVDVSNSNT
+335 NNFQVDVSNSNT
-347 IDGDERIYLKGGEGY
+347 VEGDERIYLKGGEGY
-362 MSTVDLFGGDIQDEN
+362 MSTVDLFSGEIEDDN
-377 GEMVNAFEHFK
+377 GVMVNAFDHFK

-443 SVSSTTINAKINNLE
+443 SVSSTTINAKINHLE

-509 SILNSGEEDRDF
+509 SILNSGEEERDF

-529 KGTVLHGSQSEDID
+529 KGTVLHGSQSEDLD

>member
-1 MKSLVF
+1 MKNIKFLSVF
-7 FFQAEDGIRDA
+7 FIIFIYACDKDFTSID
-18 QESRGLGDVYKRQDV
+18 SDV
-33 ISAENAI
+33 ISAQNAI
-40 NFNTSS
+40 NFNTTS

-54 NLRLNPVKSNNLPSF
+54 NLRLNPVSSNNLPSF
-69 MLGYNNNPFY
+69 MLGYNNNPFF
-79 GESKASFLGQV
+79 GESKASFLGQII
-90 VPAEFSPSF
+90 PSEFCPSF

-113 YFSRGVETSE
+113 YYSRGVETSE
-123 EGDITYEIDSVYG
+123 EGDITYEIDSIYG
-136 STATKLYVYKSNFYL
+136 NTATKLYVYKSNFYL

-177 INQAEIEAELLY
+177 INQSEIEAELLY
-189 ESGILGD
+189 ESGILVD
-196 GSDDFIPSSERID
+196 GSDNFIPSSERID
-209 LTSLDSLG
+209 LTSIDSLG

-249 GNPELINPN
+249 GNPELSNAN
-258 TFKEFFRGLYIKAD
+258 SFKDFFRGLYIKAD
-272 GVNSDGSMMLLNFA
+272 GINSEGSMMLLNFA

-299 TSTDSDTDSGGTST
+299 TSSNSDTSSGDTSSEPIT
-313 ETISSQNEYVLN
+313 SQNEYILN
-325 FTDNLVNIYE
+325 FTDNLINIYE
-335 NNFLVDVSNSNT
+335 NNFQVDVSNPN
-347 IDGDERIYLKGGEGY
+347 IVDGDERLFLKGGEGY
-362 MSTVDLFGGDIQDEN
+362 MSTIDLFSGDIQDEN
-377 GEMVNAFEHFK
+377 GEMVNAYNHFK

-443 SVSSTTINAKINNLE
+443 SVSSTTINAKINHLE
-458 PLTRDG
+458 PLIREG
-464 DSITGE
+464 DSVTGE

-509 SILNSGEEDRDF
+509 SILNSGEDGRDL

-529 KGTVLHGSQSEDID
+529 KGTVLHGSQSEDIN

-554 PNE
+554 PDE

>member
-1 MKSLVF
+1 
-7 FFQAEDGIRDA
+7 
-18 QESRGLGDVYKRQDV
+18 
-33 ISAENAI
+33 
-40 NFNTSS
+40 
-46 IDYPIVAS
+46 
-54 NLRLNPVKSNNLPSF
+54 VKSNNLPSF

-99 GENVVLDSVVLTIP
+99 GENVVLDSVILTIP
-113 YFSRGVETSE
+113 YYSRGVETSE

-217 ETYVSSSIAPAIRL
+217 ESYVSSSIAPAIRL

-313 ETISSQNEYVLN
+313 ETITSQNEYVLN

-335 NNFLVDVSNSNT
+335 NNFLVDVSNPNT
-347 IDGDERIYLKGGEGY
+347 VDGDERIYLKGGEGY

-443 SVSSTTINAKINNLE
+443 SVSSTTINAKINHLE

-492 AKLALVVTSN
+492 ARLALVVTSN